1 MRDPSPME
9 PSVTPNLP
17 LAFPAL
23 PTLPPIR
30 ITARTVGRVLAVAV
44 ALGFVSVLM
53 WILGPANILDA
64 LLDAARREA
73 SVFMSVLAG
82 VIGLSLFTSATALF
96 RGRPVW
102 SIGFAVAPLLALA
115 VLLVR

>member
-1 MRDPSPME
+1 M
-9 PSVTPNLP
+9 TFNLP

-23 PTLPPIR
+23 PPLPGVR
-30 ITARTVGRVLAVAV
+30 FTAKILARALAVAV
-44 ALGFVSVLM
+44 ALGFVGFLM
-53 WILGPANILDA
+53 WILGPARVLDA

-73 SVFMSVLAG
+73 SVFLTVLAG
-82 VIGLSLFTSATALF
+82 VIGLSLSASATALM

-102 SIGFAVAPLLALA
+102 SIGFAAAPLLALA

>member
-1 MRDPSPME
+1 M
-9 PSVTPNLP
+9 TLNLP

-23 PTLPPIR
+23 PPLPSPTIL
-30 ITARTVGRVLAVAV
+30 GRALAAAVVLA
-44 ALGFVSVLM
+44 FVGVLM

-73 SVFMSVLAG
+73 SVFKSVLAG
-82 VIGLSLFTSATALF
+82 VIGLSLLASATALL

-102 SIGFAVAPLLALA
+102 SITFAGAPLLALA

>member
-1 MRDPSPME
+1 M
-9 PSVTPNLP
+9 TFNLP

-23 PTLPPIR
+23 PPLPR
-30 ITARTVGRVLAVAV
+30 VRFSATAMARALAVAV
-44 ALGFVSVLM
+44 ALGFVGFLM
-53 WILGPANILDA
+53 WILGPAKVLDA

-73 SVFMSVLAG
+73 SVFLTVLAG
-82 VIGLSLFTSATALF
+82 VIGLSLLASATALM

-102 SIGFAVAPLLALA
+102 SIGFAAAPLLALA

>member
-1 MRDPSPME
+1 M
-9 PSVTPNLP
+9 TLNLP

-23 PTLPPIR
+23 PPLPVIR
-30 ITARTVGRVLAVAV
+30 VTAQTVGRGLAVSV
-44 ALGFVSVLM
+44 ALGFVGFLM

-82 VIGLSLFTSATALF
+82 VIGLSLLASATALF
-96 RGRPVW
+96 TGRPVW

>member
-1 MRDPSPME
+1 M
-9 PSVTPNLP
+9 TFNLP

-23 PTLPPIR
+23 PPLPNIAV
-30 ITARTVGRVLAVAV
+30 TAQTVGRALAVAV
-44 ALGFVSVLM
+44 ALGFVGFLM

-82 VIGLSLFTSATALF
+82 VIGLSLLASATALF

-102 SIGFAVAPLLALA
+102 SIAFAAAPLRALA